1 MVNLNYQMD
10 YILYQNV
17 YFKKH
22 GEKINN
28 PAIKIYVNK
37 IKNTII
43 FKIKTRYRR
52 ELLAPERL

>member
-1 MVNLNYQMD
+1 MD

-52 ELLAPERL
+52 ELLAPERLQKND